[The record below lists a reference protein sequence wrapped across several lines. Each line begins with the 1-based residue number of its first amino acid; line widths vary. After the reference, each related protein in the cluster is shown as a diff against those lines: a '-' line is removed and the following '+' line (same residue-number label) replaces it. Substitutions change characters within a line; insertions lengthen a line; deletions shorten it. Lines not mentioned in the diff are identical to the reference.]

1 MHHHHAS
8 SPSPSSYDTK
18 ADDEPPIIYST
29 DAGMPVRVMPDDQLF
44 MYSTDEG
51 LTWLPVPEK
60 KKFNASEPQLTELEK
75 GLLQHIK
82 TRDAEQAEERKKNKE
97 EEKTKTKED
106 EERYKQNIEAANA
119 SMPRPTLKRLASS
132 MPQAS
137 YPAMPCKGKEKM
149 VKRASSKPCQA
160 EWSHASQPI

>member
-1 MHHHHAS
+1 M
-8 SPSPSSYDTK
+8 
-18 ADDEPPIIYST
+18 
-29 DAGMPVRVMPDDQLF
+29 
-44 MYSTDEG
+44 
-51 LTWLPVPEK
+51 
-60 KKFNASEPQLTELEK
+60 TELEK

-82 TRDAEQAEERKKNKE
+82 TRDAEQAEERKKKKE

-132 MPQAS
+132 ICLRLHIQQCYAKARRM
-137 YPAMPCKGKEKM
+137 C
-149 VKRASSKPCQA
+149 VKRVSSKPCQA

>member
-1 MHHHHAS
+1 M
-8 SPSPSSYDTK
+8 
-18 ADDEPPIIYST
+18 
-29 DAGMPVRVMPDDQLF
+29 
-44 MYSTDEG
+44 
-51 LTWLPVPEK
+51 
-60 KKFNASEPQLTELEK
+60 NASEPQLTELER

-137 YPAMPCKGKEKM
+137 YPAMPCKEHGTTSYGIGKEKM

>member
-29 DAGMPVRVMPDDQLF
+29 DAGMPVRVMPDGGYEDLE
-44 MYSTDEG
+44 DEKEYDVA
-51 LTWLPVPEK
+51 LKWLELHATVAVPRFLAKK
-60 KKFNASEPQLTELEK
+60 KKFNASEPQLTELER

-97 EEKTKTKED
+97 EEKTKTK
-106 EERYKQNIEAANA
+106 
-119 SMPRPTLKRLASS
+119 
-132 MPQAS
+132 
-137 YPAMPCKGKEKM
+137 
-149 VKRASSKPCQA
+149 
-160 EWSHASQPI
+160 

>member
-1 MHHHHAS
+1 
-8 SPSPSSYDTK
+8 
-18 ADDEPPIIYST
+18 
-29 DAGMPVRVMPDDQLF
+29 MPVRVMPDGGYEDLV
-44 MYSTDEG
+44 DENQYDVA
-51 LTWLPVPEK
+51 LTWLELDAPEPVPEK
-60 KKFNASEPQLTELEK
+60 KKFNASEPQLTELER

-137 YPAMPCKGKEKM
+137 YPAMLCKGKEKM
-149 VKRASSKPCQA
+149 VKRVSSKPCQA